1 VIAPP
6 LPAERTGASGTLRI
20 AASRRGERTVVDT
33 LRYDGLIRCSRPF
46 ADPDGSARLVVAHL
60 GPGFVRGDRFA
71 VSGELGCGATLHLES
86 QSATRA
92 LGEGDASH
100 IETRWQIGDGAT
112 LVSAAEPTVAYAGA
126 SHHARA
132 TVTLARGASLA
143 WLDAVVPYGRFERFE
158 TSLRVFFG
166 ERLALHDALRLTP
179 QRLGAGVVS
188 ACFVREGMSAP
199 RSAALVAA
207 ADAAGSRLAGDG
219 DIAIGIG
226 TPAVGGVIV
235 RARGPRV
242 REIRAALVAMLTEL
256 RRIDAPEDAPFV

>member
-6 LPAERTGASGTLRI
+6 PPERTGASGTLHI

-46 ADPDGSARLVVAHL
+46 AEPGGAARLVVAQL

-71 VSGELGCGATLHLES
+71 VAGELGCGAALHLES

-92 LGEGDASH
+92 LGEGGASH
-100 IETRWQIGDGAT
+100 VETRWRIGDGAS
-112 LVSAAEPTVAYAGA
+112 LVNTAEPTVAYTGA
-126 SHHARA
+126 SHRARA

-143 WLDAVVPYGRFERFE
+143 WLDAVAPYGRFERFE

-179 QRLGAGVVS
+179 DRLGAGVVS
-188 ACFVREGMSAP
+188 ACFIRAGMSAT

-207 ADAAGSRLAGDG
+207 ADAAGSRLAASG
-219 DIAIGIG
+219 DIALGIG

-235 RARGPRV
+235 RARGPRI
-242 REIRAALVAMLTEL
+242 REIRADLVAMLTEL
-256 RRIDAPEDAPFV
+256 RRIDATEDVPFV